1 MYSHYWSPHY
11 LPIPCIFFYRKW
23 LGRTLQP
30 EPPRGRNSR
39 HHAALRPLMPLRAP
53 PLNRWTPHYRVSTL
67 GLRHRQVTILYHST
81 LEFIPDPLKNCR
93 PYFKILLAT
102 CTYFTLLPCSQRR
115 EGQEILLGLLL
126 QVCRSRPPP
135 HLPEAQHHLLQAVR
149 IHPRRMYSLLL
160 PNQEIQ
166 GRREKTTGGLLGS
179 HRRHAA

>member
-1 MYSHYWSPHY
+1 METNLTY
-11 LPIPCIFFYRKW
+11 
-23 LGRTLQP
+23 
-30 EPPRGRNSR
+30 
-39 HHAALRPLMPLRAP
+39 AALRPLMPLRAP

-149 IHPRRMYSLLL
+149 IHPRRMYPLLL